1 MTPTE
6 PAERTVAMLDAVA
19 RRFLRSEFAS
29 RIYCDWPI
37 ERRIEAYLRH
47 HEASALLTDGYS
59 YNLLIERVMA
69 NIPSAL
75 RDGVLPTPGSS
86 ELP

>member
-6 PAERTVAMLDAVA
+6 PAERTFEDLNAIAC
-19 RRFLRSEFAS
+19 RFLRSEFAS
-29 RIYCDWPI
+29 QIYSDWPI
-37 ERRIEAYLRH
+37 DRRIEAYLRH
-47 HEASALLTDGYS
+47 HEASALLTDGHS